1 MTDVQ
6 KYLAQSQQTG
16 IVWSI
21 EDVQEV
27 RPDLANAQAW
37 EALQLVERCHD
48 ANIGVSW
55 DTVAMAA
62 QTLFG
67 DPTKNKQRR

>member
-1 MTDVQ
+1 MNDVH
-6 KYLAQSQQTG
+6 KYLAQSQQIG

-27 RPDLANAQAW
+27 RPDLTNAQAW
-37 EALQLVERCHD
+37 EVLQLVERCHD
-48 ANIGVSW
+48 ANFGVSW
-55 DTVAMAA
+55 DTLDMAA

-67 DPTKNKQRR
+67 DSTKNKQRR